1 MKIVTRIVLWAVI
14 AFLGWKLVKSINGP
28 VEFNK
33 VKEVRYAKV
42 IDKLKDIQSAQ
53 LAYQSL
59 HGGFTGSYDSLI
71 RFIDTAQYA
80 ITTRRDT
87 SFADRE
93 RNIAFGLDPEDGGYY
108 AEATIIDTIGF
119 TKVRDSLFGGSDRYK
134 TMMEVPLEWVTE
146 PIELRAGR
154 IERKNSTYS
163 VFEARIPKDQILKDQ
178 DPNLLTQE
186 KLVQS
191 VDGVNG
197 AYIQVGDMEEINTSG
212 NWPKHYEPRKKND

>member
-1 MKIVTRIVLWAVI
+1 MKIVTQIVLWAVI
-14 AFLGWKLVKSINGP
+14 AFLGWKLAKSINGP

-33 VKEVRYAKV
+33 VKEVRYTKV
-42 IDKLKDIQSAQ
+42 IEKLKDIQSAQ

-59 HGGFTGSYDSLI
+59 NGGFTGSYDSLI
-71 RFIDTAQYA
+71 QFIDTAQFA
-80 ITTRRDT
+80 RTTRRDT

-108 AEATIIDTIGF
+108 TESTIIDTIGF
-119 TKVRDSLFGGSDRYK
+119 TKVRDSLFKGSDRYK
-134 TMMEVPLEWVTE
+134 KMMEVPLDWVTE
-146 PIELRAGR
+146 PIELRAGH
-154 IERKNSTYS
+154 IERKNSRYA
-163 VFEARIPKDQILKDQ
+163 VFEARVPKEEVLKDQ

-197 AYIQVGDMEEINTSG
+197 AYIQVGDMNDINTSG
-212 NWPKHYEPRKKND
+212 NWPKFYETNKKND

>member
-14 AFLGWKLVKSINGP
+14 AFLGWKLVKAINGP

-42 IDKLKDIQSAQ
+42 IEKLKDIQSAQ

-59 HGGFTGSYDSLI
+59 NGKFTGSYDSLI
-71 RFIDTAQYA
+71 QFIDTAQYA

-108 AEATIIDTIGF
+108 LEETIVDTIGY
-119 TKVRDSLFGGSDRYK
+119 TTVKDSLFRGSDRYK
-134 TMMEVPLEWVTE
+134 KMMEVPLEWVSE
-146 PIELRAGR
+146 PIELRAGH
-154 IERKNSTYS
+154 IERKNSRYA
-163 VFEARIPKDQILKDQ
+163 VFEARVPKDKILNDQ
-178 DPNLLTQE
+178 DPNLVTQE

-197 AYIQVGDMEEINTSG
+197 PYIQVGDMEDINTSG
-212 NWPKHYEPRKKND
+212 NWPKTYEPRKKYD